1 MHLGYK
7 TPCHSALNMQ
17 YSEMLRQNQP
27 FYNLNLALPDYLAPY
42 TTALGVNCGV
52 AQQYKSTDFPF
63 IKCVPAPSA
72 KFVGGKSGHA
82 VFVRVSTEEMGM
94 SSSSLEPYTY
104 LRFFGNPAKN
114 DPVVMFARTPSMIL
128 DYKIDDKTIMSL
140 VRGKVNKYRRYIQ

>member
-1 MHLGYK
+1 MSHTYVL
-7 TPCHSALNMQ
+7 AAVDL
-17 YSEMLRQNQP
+17 
-27 FYNLNLALPDYLAPY
+27 LNLALPDYLAPY
-42 TTALGVNCGV
+42 TTALGANCGG

-63 IKCVPAPSA
+63 IKCVPAPST

-128 DYKIDDKTIMSL
+128 DYKIDDKTIISL

>member
-1 MHLGYK
+1 
-7 TPCHSALNMQ
+7 
-17 YSEMLRQNQP
+17 
-27 FYNLNLALPDYLAPY
+27 
-42 TTALGVNCGV
+42 
-52 AQQYKSTDFPF
+52 
-63 IKCVPAPSA
+63 
-72 KFVGGKSGHA
+72 
-82 VFVRVSTEEMGM
+82 M